1 MKIAVVDDDKALY
14 GELAGYL
21 KELLGNSAEIKGFIS
36 GEAFLSDWRSDH
48 FDLIILDI
56 YNVKIVFSTSG
67 NEFASESYEV
77 NARYYLHKPFG
88 IERVKAMLDRIDITG
103 LEKMR
108 AERLPDDSL
117 IRFCENTAAN
127 AVLLYFAQQAKSNG
141 IDYIVKAYI
150 PSNIFVTET
159 DISVIVGNLLDA
171 CKKENSDNKKIA
183 VNASFENGMLC
194 ITVDNTYTGTLK
206 YTSAGNIVS
215 TKHSGS
221 GLGTQSVKNIAARYC
236 GICSLEAKNGMF
248 YASVLCAAKQ
258 G

>member
-1 MKIAVVDDDKALY
+1 MDRLTGMEVAR
-14 GELAGYL
+14 
-21 KELLGNSAEIKGFIS
+21 EIRKT
-36 GEAFLSDWRSDH
+36 DN
-48 FDLIILDI
+48 
-56 YNVKIVFSTSG
+56 NVKIAFSTSG

-77 NARYYLHKPFG
+77 NACYYLHKPFG

-141 IDYIVKAYI
+141 IDYIVKADI
-150 PSNIFVTET
+150 PSDIFVTET
-159 DISVIVGNLLDA
+159 DISVIFGNLLENALDA
-171 CKKENSDNKKIA
+171 CKKEKNDNKKIA

-206 YTSAGNIVS
+206 YTSAGNIIS
-215 TKHSGS
+215 TKYSGS
-221 GLGTQSVKNIAARYC
+221 GLGTQSVKNIADRY
-236 GICSLEAKNGMF
+236 GEICRLEVKNGMF

-258 G
+258 VKS

>member
-1 MKIAVVDDDKALY
+1 MDKLTGMEVAR
-14 GELAGYL
+14 
-21 KELLGNSAEIKGFIS
+21 EIRKT
-36 GEAFLSDWRSDH
+36 DN
-48 FDLIILDI
+48 
-56 YNVKIVFSTSG
+56 NVKIVFSTSG

-88 IERVKAMLDRIDITG
+88 IERVKAMLDRIDIAG

-141 IDYIVKAYI
+141 IDYIVKADI
-150 PSNIFVTET
+150 PSDIFVTET
-159 DISVIVGNLLDA
+159 DISVIFGNLLENALDA
-171 CKKENSDNKKIA
+171 CKKEKNDNKKIA

-194 ITVDNTYTGTLK
+194 ITVDNTYTGMLK
-206 YTSAGNIVS
+206 YTSAGNIIS

-221 GLGTQSVKNIAARYC
+221 GLGTQSVKNIAARY
-236 GICSLEAKNGMF
+236 GEICRLEAKNGIF

-258 G
+258 VKS

>member
-1 MKIAVVDDDKALY
+1 M
-14 GELAGYL
+14 
-21 KELLGNSAEIKGFIS
+21 
-36 GEAFLSDWRSDH
+36 SDWRSDH

-108 AERLPDDSL
+108 AERLSDDSL

-141 IDYIVKAYI
+141 IDYIVKADI
-150 PSNIFVTET
+150 PSDIFVTET
-159 DISVIVGNLLDA
+159 DISVIFGNLLENALDA
-171 CKKENSDNKKIA
+171 CKKEKNDNKKIV

-206 YTSAGNIVS
+206 YTSAGDIIS

-221 GLGTQSVKNIAARYC
+221 GLGTQSVKNIADRYGEICRLAGLKQKTVCFMRRSYARQNR
-236 GICSLEAKNGMF
+236 SNLKNKR
-248 YASVLCAAKQ
+248 LLTKLL
-258 G
+258 

>member
-1 MKIAVVDDDKALY
+1 MQEYLNTGRLDALSEYLKRY
-14 GELAGYL
+14 GE
-21 KELLGNSAEIKGFIS
+21 S
-36 GEAFLSDWRSDH
+36 
-48 FDLIILDI
+48 
-56 YNVKIVFSTSG
+56 
-67 NEFASESYEV
+67 
-77 NARYYLHKPFG
+77 
-88 IERVKAMLDRIDITG
+88 
-103 LEKMR
+103 
-108 AERLPDDSL
+108 LPDDSL

-127 AVLLYFAQQAKSNG
+127 AVLLYFAQQTKSNG

-150 PSNIFVTET
+150 PSDIFVTET
-159 DISVIVGNLLDA
+159 DISVIVGNLLENALDA

-206 YTSAGNIVS
+206 YTSAGNIIS

-236 GICSLEAKNGMF
+236 GICRLEAKNGMF

>member
-1 MKIAVVDDDKALY
+1 
-14 GELAGYL
+14 
-21 KELLGNSAEIKGFIS
+21 
-36 GEAFLSDWRSDH
+36 
-48 FDLIILDI
+48 
-56 YNVKIVFSTSG
+56 
-67 NEFASESYEV
+67 
-77 NARYYLHKPFG
+77 
-88 IERVKAMLDRIDITG
+88 MLDRIDITG

-150 PSNIFVTET
+150 PSDIFVTET

>member
-1 MKIAVVDDDKALY
+1 MQEYLNTGRLDALSEYLKRY
-14 GELAGYL
+14 GE
-21 KELLGNSAEIKGFIS
+21 S
-36 GEAFLSDWRSDH
+36 
-48 FDLIILDI
+48 
-56 YNVKIVFSTSG
+56 
-67 NEFASESYEV
+67 
-77 NARYYLHKPFG
+77 
-88 IERVKAMLDRIDITG
+88 
-103 LEKMR
+103 
-108 AERLPDDSL
+108 LPNDTL
-117 IRFCENTAAN
+117 IRLCENTAAN

-150 PSNIFVTET
+150 PSDIFVTET
-159 DISVIVGNLLDA
+159 NIS
-171 CKKENSDNKKIA
+171 

-236 GICSLEAKNGMF
+236 GICRLEAKNGMF

>member
-1 MKIAVVDDDKALY
+1 MQTVLYDSLKDKINEARRAKHDVRHHIAVMQEYLNTGRLDALSEYLKRY
-14 GELAGYL
+14 GE
-21 KELLGNSAEIKGFIS
+21 S
-36 GEAFLSDWRSDH
+36 
-48 FDLIILDI
+48 
-56 YNVKIVFSTSG
+56 
-67 NEFASESYEV
+67 
-77 NARYYLHKPFG
+77 
-88 IERVKAMLDRIDITG
+88 
-103 LEKMR
+103 
-108 AERLPDDSL
+108 LPDDSL

-150 PSNIFVTET
+150 PSDIFVTET
-159 DISVIVGNLLDA
+159 DISVIVGNLLENALDA

-206 YTSAGNIVS
+206 YTSDGNIIS

>member
-1 MKIAVVDDDKALY
+1 MDKLTGMEVAR
-14 GELAGYL
+14 
-21 KELLGNSAEIKGFIS
+21 EIRKT
-36 GEAFLSDWRSDH
+36 DN
-48 FDLIILDI
+48 
-56 YNVKIVFSTSG
+56 NVKIVFSTSG

-108 AERLPDDSL
+108 AESLPDDSL

-127 AVLLYFAQQAKSNG
+127 AVLLYFAKQAKSNG
-141 IDYIVKAYI
+141 IDYIVKADI
-150 PSNIFVTET
+150 PSDIFVTET
-159 DISVIVGNLLDA
+159 DISVIFGNLLENALDA
-171 CKKENSDNKKIA
+171 CKKEKNDNKKIV

-206 YTSAGNIVS
+206 YTSAGNIIS

-221 GLGTQSVKNIAARYC
+221 GLGTQSVKNIADRYGEICRLAGLKQKMVCFMRRSYARQNR
-236 GICSLEAKNGMF
+236 SNLKNKR
-248 YASVLCAAKQ
+248 LLTKLL
-258 G
+258 